1 MKEGLALAN
10 RLGVSVVIA
19 ESNSLETVEAC
30 TGDETWWNESATIF
44 ADYVDLIA
52 MIGPVSFTHC
62 QREVN
67 RVAHILAKHCWL
79 TKVNCNWVDETPGFL
94 LDDLLYDVAMVDA

>member
-30 TGDETWWNESATIF
+30 TGDETWWNESAAFF
-44 ADYVDLIA
+44 ADCVDLIA
-52 MIGPVSFTHC
+52 MTGSVSFIHC
-62 QREVN
+62 QREAN
-67 RVAHILAKHCWL
+67 RVSHSLAKQCWL
-79 TKVNCNWVDETPGFL
+79 VKVNCNWVDEPSGFL
-94 LDDLLYDVAMVDA
+94 LDDLLYYVTMVDG